1 MDVYFYCSYE
11 HSQRGFFLTRLQ
23 DGQLVPA
30 DWMGGDCPPDV
41 VKDFFS
47 YERFRILWRD
57 FSEEAESLLFPAPTH
72 GMFGIR
78 GLEGQMSDRAAIVN
92 LALVAQAHERE
103 YLKEL
108 ALRILGD
115 FDGFVKQ
122 LFSCLS
128 IGGKW
133 GYQLDAE
140 AFLQWQKEMDIC
152 GAVDGNETDGLA
164 DPANRQFRASGGS
177 DWIWCVPEDDPAGEL
192 LRSLQK
198 PDGLVKTERDLLHFA
213 VCTTYWEA
221 AMASMGRK
229 WVWKLRPK
237 CVLDAEQFER
247 EFLGRGPLFT
257 TVQKRAQVQEI
268 MKSVSGDN
276 SSPDEK

>member
-1 MDVYFYCSYE
+1 MELYLYCSYE

-23 DGQLVPA
+23 GSQLVPA
-30 DWMGGDCPPDV
+30 DWMEGECPPDL
-41 VKDFFS
+41 VKEFFS

-78 GLEGQMSDRAAIVN
+78 GLEGRISDRTGLVN
-92 LALVAQAHERE
+92 LAIVASVGERE
-103 YLKEL
+103 QLKAL

-115 FDGFVKQ
+115 FDGFVKR
-122 LFSCLS
+122 LFACLS

-140 AFLQWQKEMDIC
+140 AFLQWQEEWAVQGGYPEK
-152 GAVDGNETDGLA
+152 GAAESVTDRGSTAGTSGAA
-164 DPANRQFRASGGS
+164 DRGS
-177 DWIWCVPEDDPAGEL
+177 MAGVEWSWLISEEDPAGEL

-198 PDGLVKTERDLLHFA
+198 PDGLAKTERDLLHFA
-213 VCTTYWEA
+213 VCTTGWEE

-237 CVLDAEQFER
+237 CVLDWEQFER
-247 EFLGRGPLFT
+247 QFMGHGPLLQP
-257 TVQKRAQVQEI
+257 VARKPEEQAP
-268 MKSVSGDN
+268 KSGQ
-276 SSPDEK
+276 